1 MMGNSLSAVRG
12 INHKYI
18 EIDREKDIMFISIE
32 DVIKYTGGELIYG
45 KLPDN
50 CEKAGVTSVGSDSQK
65 IAVGGLFAAIEGERV
80 DGHRFVKSAF
90 ENGAAAAIVSKDISV
105 EDVPDGKFCVRT
117 DNTVA
122 ALQRLAAWY
131 RRKFDIPVVAV
142 SGSVGKT
149 TTKEMI
155 AAALSSGMNVLKTEG
170 NMNSQL
176 GVALMMF
183 RLTPEHDIAVIEMGI
198 SEPDEMHRL
207 SEIAAPD
214 AAVVTNIG
222 VSHIGQL
229 GSRENI
235 RREKLDIVSGFRK
248 RDGIILM
255 PSNDEMLN
263 VPDALT
269 EKALSK
275 EAYEIMKG
283 LTVVRYGE
291 EDGCLYRAYDIHNER
306 DGVAYDIRLADGMA
320 ERVSLSVLGLHNVY
334 NSLAAI
340 AIANY
345 FGLDIKPAVNK
356 LKQYKPIAMRGQIFE
371 NAGITIIDDTYNA
384 SPDSMKSGLSVLWEK
399 SCTGR
404 KVVVLAD
411 ILELGD
417 MSEQIHRSIGAYIA
431 DRYNGGV
438 RTDMLFTVGKEAAF
452 IADEAAAKIKKGY
465 VNKRQISKEINSNIE
480 IENSYKINKT
490 VIDMMENQSNQAV
503 NEYIII
509 KSFGG
514 RDELTDYIMGIL
526 KPGDMVMVK
535 GSRGMHMD
543 KLCDALK
550 NM

>member
-1 MMGNSLSAVRG
+1 
-12 INHKYI
+12 
-18 EIDREKDIMFISIE
+18 MFISME
-32 DVIKYTGGELIYG
+32 DVIKYTGGELMYG

-50 CEKAGVTSVGSDSQK
+50 REKSGVTSVGSDSQK
-65 IAVGGLFAAIEGERV
+65 IAEGGLFVAIEGERV

-90 ENGAAAAIVSKDISV
+90 ENGAAAAIVSKAIPE
-105 EDVPDGKFCVRT
+105 EDVPAGKFCIKVN
-117 DNTVA
+117 DTVA

-198 SEPDEMHRL
+198 SESGEMHRL

-214 AAVVTNIG
+214 AAVLTNIG

-235 RREKLDIVSGFRK
+235 RREKLDIVRGFRK
-248 RDGIILM
+248 RNGIILI

-263 VPDALT
+263 MPDAMT
-269 EKALSK
+269 EDALNK
-275 EAYEIMKG
+275 EAYEIIND
-283 LTVVRYGE
+283 LTIVRYGE
-291 EDGCLYRAYDIHNER
+291 DDGCRYRAYDIHNGQ
-306 DGVAYDIRLADGMA
+306 DGVVYDIRLADGTA
-320 ERVSLSVLGLHNVY
+320 GQVSLSVLGMHNVY

-340 AIANY
+340 AVADY
-345 FGLDIKPAVNK
+345 FGLAIKPAVKK
-356 LKQYKPIAMRGQIFE
+356 LEQYKPIAMRGQIFE

-399 SCTGR
+399 QCSGR

-431 DRYNGGV
+431 DRYNSGV
-438 RTDMLFTVGKEAAF
+438 QTDMLFTVGKEAAF
-452 IADEAAAKIKKGY
+452 IADEAAADIK
-465 VNKRQISKEINSNIE
+465 NADT
-480 IENSYKINKT
+480 IEN
-490 VIDMMENQSNQAV
+490 
-503 NEYIII
+503 III
-509 KSFGG
+509 QSFGG
-514 RDELTDYIMGIL
+514 RDELTDYIMRIL

-543 KLCDALK
+543 KLCEALK

>member
-1 MMGNSLSAVRG
+1 
-12 INHKYI
+12 
-18 EIDREKDIMFISIE
+18 MFISME
-32 DVIKYTGGELIYG
+32 DVIKYTGGELICG
-45 KLPDN
+45 RLPEN
-50 CEKAGVTSVGSDSQK
+50 SEKAGITSVGSDSLK
-65 IAVGGLFAAIEGERV
+65 IAEGGLFVAIEGERV
-80 DGHRFVKSAF
+80 DGHGYVGSAF
-90 ENGAAAAIVSKDISV
+90 ENGAVAALVSKYIP
-105 EDVPDGKFCVRT
+105 ETEVPDGKFCIRT
-117 DNTVA
+117 DDTVS

-183 RLTPEHDIAVIEMGI
+183 RLTKEHDIAVIEMGI

-214 AAVVTNIG
+214 IAVVTNIG

-235 RREKLDIVSGFRK
+235 RREKLDIVRGFRK
-248 RDGIILM
+248 RDGIILI
-255 PSNDEMLN
+255 PSNDGMLSS
-263 VPDALT
+263 PDAIT
-269 EKALSK
+269 KDSLSK
-275 EAYEIMKG
+275 EAYEVMKG

-291 EDGCLYRAYDIHNER
+291 EDGCPYRAVNIHNVNDTTVYDIK
-306 DGVAYDIRLADGMA
+306 LADGKT
-320 ERVSLSVLGLHNVY
+320 ERIELSVLGMHNVY
-334 NSLAAI
+334 NSLAAV
-340 AIANY
+340 AAADY
-345 FGLDIKPAVNK
+345 YGLDIRRAAQKIK
-356 LKQYKPIAMRGQIFE
+356 EYKPIAMRGQIFE

-399 SCTGR
+399 QCTGR
-404 KVVVLAD
+404 KIVVLAD
-411 ILELGD
+411 ILELGA

-431 DRYNGGV
+431 ERYNGGV
-438 RTDMLFTVGKEAAF
+438 KTDMLFTVGKEAAF
-452 IADEAAAKIKKGY
+452 IAKEAAGGIRKDNYNQTAKDG
-465 VNKRQISKEINSNIE
+465 
-480 IENSYKINKT
+480 
-490 VIDMMENQSNQAV
+490 
-503 NEYIII
+503 III
-509 KSFGG
+509 KSFDG
-514 RDELTDYIMGIL
+514 RDELTDYITGIL

-543 KLCDALK
+543 KLCEALK

>member
-1 MMGNSLSAVRG
+1 
-12 INHKYI
+12 
-18 EIDREKDIMFISIE
+18 MFISIE
-32 DVIKYTGGELIYG
+32 DVIKYTGGELVFG
-45 KLPDN
+45 RLQDN
-50 CEKAGVTSVGSDSQK
+50 SEKTGVTSVGSDSQR
-65 IAVGGLFAAIEGERV
+65 IAEGGLFAAIEGERA
-80 DGHRFVKSAF
+80 DGHRFVRSAF
-90 ENGAAAAIVSKDISV
+90 ENGAAAAIVSKDIPA
-105 EDVPDGKFCVRT
+105 EDVPDDKFCIKT
-117 DNTVA
+117 DDTVA

-155 AAALSSGMNVLKTEG
+155 ASALSSGMNVLKTEG

-214 AAVVTNIG
+214 IAVVTNIG

-235 RREKLDIVSGFRK
+235 RREKLDIVRGFRK
-248 RDGIILM
+248 RDGIILI
-255 PSNDEMLN
+255 PANDEMLN
-263 VPDALT
+263 MQDAMS
-269 EKALSK
+269 EESLSA
-275 EAYEIMKG
+275 EAYELMKG

-291 EDGCLYRAYDIHNER
+291 EDGCMYRAYDIHNGH
-306 DGVAYDIRLADGMA
+306 DGVVYDIKLADGKS
-320 ERVSLSVLGLHNVY
+320 ERIELSVLGMHNVY

-340 AIANY
+340 AIADY
-345 FGLDIKPAVNK
+345 YGLDIKRAAQK
-356 LKQYKPIAMRGQIFE
+356 IKEYKPIAMRGQIFE

-404 KVVVLAD
+404 KIVVLAD
-411 ILELGD
+411 ILELGE

-431 DRYNGGV
+431 DRFNGGV

-452 IADEAAAKIKKGY
+452 IADET
-465 VNKRQISKEINSNIE
+465 VLQINRGREKEYDDAVHMPE
-480 IENSYKINKT
+480 
-490 VIDMMENQSNQAV
+490 NQAV
-503 NEYIII
+503 KDEIII
-509 KSFGG
+509 QSFES
-514 RDELTDYIMGIL
+514 RDELTDHIMRIL